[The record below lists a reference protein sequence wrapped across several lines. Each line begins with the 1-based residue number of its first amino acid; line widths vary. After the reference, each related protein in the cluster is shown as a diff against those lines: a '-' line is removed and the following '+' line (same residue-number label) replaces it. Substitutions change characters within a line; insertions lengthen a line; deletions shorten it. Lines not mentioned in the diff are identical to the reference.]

1 MITKLDKDLKRQI
14 NIGAH
19 SYVVTISPEGL
30 KVTLKGRRKGR
41 QLAWTDL
48 VGEDATLAIA
58 LNASLGRPVHPL
70 TYRYA
75 MPTSR

>member
-14 NIGAH
+14 NIGRH

-30 KVTLKGRRKGR
+30 KVALKGRRKGR
-41 QLAWTDL
+41 HLAWTDL

-70 TYRYA
+70 HRVGA
-75 MPTSR
+75 GNH

>member
-14 NIGAH
+14 TIGRH
-19 SYVVTISPEGL
+19 SYVVTINPEGL
-30 KVTLKGRRKGR
+30 KVALKGRRKGR

-70 TYRYA
+70 HRA
-75 MPTSR
+75 GASGH